1 MVVIEAENHSFDNIL
16 GFWCDA
22 NPGRCPAGGMPPS
35 VILSNG
41 AVVTPVTDS
50 DKVPNVV
57 HNVKSQQA
65 AIDGGKMDGWQNISG
80 CGAST
85 GYQCISGYQPS
96 QVPNLTRLAG
106 SFTIGDDMFSMADAP
121 SWGGHIDAVS
131 ATLDHFLGN
140 NPFVKQGTNPGI
152 GSGRGW
158 GCDSGLYATWIRPKG
173 GTRSVPSCIPDY
185 SLDPA
190 QYPYGGAFAQTPVA
204 NVPTIMDRL
213 NSAGLPWK
221 IYGGISGQKGYVWS
235 ICPTFA
241 ECLDTSQDSNLVP
254 SSSFQ
259 ADASAGA
266 LASFSVV
273 TPGGSTFVDSG
284 HNDMSMTACDN
295 WIGSLVQSVENGPE
309 WSSTAIFIT
318 FDDFGGFYDQVPPP
332 VNPDGTQEG
341 PRLPLIIVSPY
352 ARPGFTDNTETSS
365 AGILTYAEDTF
376 GLTPLTANDAT
387 AYDFSNAFD
396 YSQAPLKPVQM
407 TKTPL
412 PSWARHMK
420 ITKAEADDPT

>member
-35 VILSNG
+35 VTLSNG

-65 AIDGGKMDGWQNISG
+65 AIDGGTMDGWQNISG

-158 GCDSGLYATWIRPKG
+158 GCDSGLYATWIGAEGRHPERPVVHPG
-173 GTRSVPSCIPDY
+173 LLAGPGPVP
-185 SLDPA
+185 LWW
-190 QYPYGGAFAQTPVA
+190 GV
-204 NVPTIMDRL
+204 R
-213 NSAGLPWK
+213 
-221 IYGGISGQKGYVWS
+221 
-235 ICPTFA
+235 
-241 ECLDTSQDSNLVP
+241 
-254 SSSFQ
+254 
-259 ADASAGA
+259 ADAGGERSHHHGPAEFGWPALEDLCANKRPERLRLVDLSDVRRVPGHQPGQQSGTVVEFPRPTLRPVRWPRSA
-266 LASFSVV
+266 
-273 TPGGSTFVDSG
+273 
-284 HNDMSMTACDN
+284 
-295 WIGSLVQSVENGPE
+295 W
-309 WSSTAIFIT
+309 
-318 FDDFGGFYDQVPPP
+318 
-332 VNPDGTQEG
+332 
-341 PRLPLIIVSPY
+341 
-352 ARPGFTDNTETSS
+352 
-365 AGILTYAEDTF
+365 
-376 GLTPLTANDAT
+376 
-387 AYDFSNAFD
+387 
-396 YSQAPLKPVQM
+396 
-407 TKTPL
+407 
-412 PSWARHMK
+412 
-420 ITKAEADDPT
+420 

>member
-22 NPGRCPAGGMPPS
+22 NPGRCPAGGMPTS
-35 VILSNG
+35 VTLSNG

-65 AIDGGKMDGWQNISG
+65 AIDGGTMDGWQNISG

-106 SFTIGDDMFSMADAP
+106 SFTIGDDMFSMAAAP

-158 GCDSGLYATWIRPKG
+158 GCDSGLYATWIGAKG
-173 GTRSVPSCIPDY
+173 GNRSVPSCIPDY

-204 NVPTIMDRL
+204 SVPTIMDRL

-241 ECLDTSQDSNLVP
+241 
-254 SSSFQ
+254 
-259 ADASAGA
+259 DAW
-266 LASFSVV
+266 
-273 TPGGSTFVDSG
+273 TP
-284 HNDMSMTACDN
+284 AR
-295 WIGSLVQSVENGPE
+295 
-309 WSSTAIFIT
+309 TAIW
-318 FDDFGGFYDQVPPP
+318 Y
-332 VNPDGTQEG
+332 
-341 PRLPLIIVSPY
+341 RRRVSRPTL
-352 ARPGFTDNTETSS
+352 RPGRWPRS
-365 AGILTYAEDTF
+365 A
-376 GLTPLTANDAT
+376 
-387 AYDFSNAFD
+387 
-396 YSQAPLKPVQM
+396 
-407 TKTPL
+407 
-412 PSWARHMK
+412 W
-420 ITKAEADDPT
+420 